1 MIRPLDAPPKIPYN
15 MGVINGTLMST
26 AQETVQG
33 IVIDVCTRTFLLISD
48 QGSERLVE
56 CDTVEEFMN
65 VLEVVTDQ
73 LDPEQIEY
81 ADLAIYGE

>member
-1 MIRPLDAPPKIPYN
+1 
-15 MGVINGTLMST
+15 MSIT
-26 AQETVQG
+26 QESVLG

-48 QGSERLVE
+48 EGNERLVE

-65 VLEVVTDQ
+65 VLEVVTAQ

>member
-1 MIRPLDAPPKIPYN
+1 M
-15 MGVINGTLMST
+15 
-26 AQETVQG
+26 
-33 IVIDVCTRTFLLISD
+33 IDVCTRTFLLLSD

-65 VLEVVTDQ
+65 VLEVVTAQ

-81 ADLAIYGE
+81 ADLAIKGQELN